1 MKSVLKIYPWKLLH
15 QQLRYQCRQ
24 QENMGQMGIKLKKAQ
39 ETIERA
45 MALYQPNEMML
56 CFNGG
61 KDCTVLLDIL
71 ANQTKLS
78 GHLQAVYIK
87 SHDPFEEIEQFIR
100 SSVKHYQF
108 KLLRYEGLLKLAI
121 EQVVSDHPQVRAIFL
136 GCRSSDP
143 SCSKFSEFMPCDNN
157 WPSNLIRVF
166 PLLDWN
172 YSDIW
177 NYIRLNKV
185 PYCCLYDQG
194 YTSLGG
200 ERGSTRVNPNL
211 LVYDEVKDEMVFK
224 AAYELKD
231 SRLERANRDDLEPRA
246 RIQNKTD

>member
-1 MKSVLKIYPWKLLH
+1 
-15 QQLRYQCRQ
+15 
-24 QENMGQMGIKLKKAQ
+24 MGLKLKRAQ

-45 MALYQPNEMML
+45 MTLYQPNEMML

-61 KDCTVLLDIL
+61 KDCTVLLDLL
-71 ANQTKLS
+71 AKETKLS
-78 GHLQAVYIK
+78 GHLQAVYVK
-87 SHDPFEEIEQFIR
+87 SHDPFDEIEQFIR
-100 SSVKHYQF
+100 SSAKHYQL

-121 EQVVSDHPQVRAIFL
+121 EQVVSDHPQVRAMLL

-143 SCSKFSEFMPCDNN
+143 YCSKLTAFMPCDNN
-157 WPSNLIRVF
+157 WPSNLTRVF
-166 PLLDWN
+166 PILDWN

-211 LVYDEVKDEMVFK
+211 LVYDEVKNKMVFK
-224 AAYELKD
+224 AASELKD
-231 SRLERANRDDLEPRA
+231 SRLERANRDDLEQSHCKDSK
-246 RIQNKTD
+246 QN